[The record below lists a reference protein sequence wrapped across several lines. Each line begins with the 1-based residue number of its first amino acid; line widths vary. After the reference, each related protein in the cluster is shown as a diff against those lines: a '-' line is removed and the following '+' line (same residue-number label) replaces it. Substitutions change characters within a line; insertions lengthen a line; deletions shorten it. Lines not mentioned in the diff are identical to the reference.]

1 MTNRQTNDQVTD
13 QVVRSTAKMTVAK
26 KLLIALCAVVSVA
39 VIVATS
45 VLATVAYLTSSAV
58 VSNTFTIGK
67 VGITLD
73 EAKVDTDGK
82 IIDGAERVKE
92 NVYNLVPNASYSKD
106 PTVHVNPG
114 SENSYLFVL
123 IRNDIEA
130 IADTSD
136 PANKPTIAQQ
146 LERNGW
152 AKYTLAST
160 GWVYVWVGEDNVPE
174 NDAAKTDGS
183 ATFTAT
189 ALTVNSGDYV
199 LFEKFHIAS
208 NADTTAYGAAKI
220 TVTAV
225 AIQDEGFAD
234 VNAAWEAVKVTYP
247 YIHTGG
253 N

>member
-1 MTNRQTNDQVTD
+1 MTTQTNQNEQATK
-13 QVVRSTAKMTVAK
+13 SNSLSAKQKMI
-26 KLLIALCAVVSVA
+26 LALCSMAAVV
-39 VIVATS
+39 VIVVTS
-45 VLATVAYLTSSAV
+45 VLGTVAYLTSSSV
-58 VSNTFTIGK
+58 VTNTFTIGR

-73 EAKVDTDGK
+73 ESKVNPDGTLYD
-82 IIDGAERVKE
+82 DGTTRVDNNIYK
-92 NVYNLVPNASYSKD
+92 LVPNSTYIKD
-106 PTVHVNPG
+106 PTIHVDSN

-123 IRNDIEA
+123 LRNDIEA
-130 IADTSD
+130 IADKSD
-136 PANKPTIAQQ
+136 AENKPTIAQQ
-146 LERNGW
+146 MEKNGW

-160 GWVYVWVGEDNVPE
+160 GWVYVWVGVGNVPSG
-174 NDAAKTDGS
+174 DAAKTDGS
-183 ATFTAT
+183 AAFTAT

>member
-1 MTNRQTNDQVTD
+1 MTTQTNQNEQATK
-13 QVVRSTAKMTVAK
+13 SNSLSAKQKMI
-26 KLLIALCAVVSVA
+26 LALCSMAAVV
-39 VIVATS
+39 VIVVTS
-45 VLATVAYLTSSAV
+45 VLGTVAYLTSSAV

-73 EAKVDTDGK
+73 EAKVDIDGN
-82 IIDGAERVKE
+82 IIAGAERVKE
-92 NVYNLVPNASYSKD
+92 NVYKLVPNATYSKD
-106 PTVHVNPG
+106 PTVHVDAG

-130 IADTSD
+130 IADKSD
-136 PANKPTIAQQ
+136 AANKPTIAQQ
-146 LERNGW
+146 MEKNGW

-160 GWVYVWVGEDNVPE
+160 GWVYVWVGVGNVPAG
-174 NDAAKTDGS
+174 DAAKTDGN
-183 ATFTAT
+183 AEFTAT
-189 ALTVNSGDYV
+189 ALTVSGGDYV